1 MLSFPRSSLYPVWPF
16 RRLPRPT
23 LWPAPQYLPH
33 SHFLPLY
40 THTYN
45 PCVRREM
52 ICAGYCCYG
61 SATELV
67 ITYGKGVQRFTLD
80 PSLGEFILT
89 AENLTLPEVPTP
101 HTPPSVFPP
110 PASDS
115 SAAPPHASY
124 CHA

>member
-1 MLSFPRSSLYPVWPF
+1 
-16 RRLPRPT
+16 
-23 LWPAPQYLPH
+23 
-33 SHFLPLY
+33 
-40 THTYN
+40 
-45 PCVRREM
+45 M

-89 AENLTLPEVPTP
+89 AENLTLPEVPP
-101 HTPPSVFPP
+101 HTHRPTALCFPS

-115 SAAPPHASY
+115 SAAPPRASY
-124 CHA
+124 CHVWR